1 MSKLLFWSYLH
12 RNKQAKK
19 AREAQKAREL
29 ERRAQAGLLSPIP
42 DAASD
47 EHQQHTAKVG
57 QQQDNKGGALVPH
70 PPPAKKKQG
79 RQSESSGS
87 ERFGKG
93 SEGSEG
99 SEGSLDDPS
108 DSDLT
113 DEQTIAAEKANA
125 AVAMYGGKSA
135 AQQNA
140 HQAKIALN
148 RKNTIDHNEAM
159 MLLDSPE
166 GSKGAHSHPKAKFAK

>member
-1 MSKLLFWSYLH
+1 MSNLLWSYLH

-19 AREAQKAREL
+19 ARDAQKAREL
-29 ERRAQAGLLSPIP
+29 ERRAQAGLLSPLP

-79 RQSESSGS
+79 RQSESGS
-87 ERFGKG
+87 ERFGK
-93 SEGSEG
+93 GSEG

-159 MLLDSPE
+159 VLLDSPE
-166 GSKGAHSHPKAKFAK
+166 GSKGARSHPKAKFAK